1 MRRKVVL
8 KQALSGITLQ
18 VTNAVLSI
26 IKVPI
31 LIQGLGEN
39 EYVRIAV
46 IISFWSYISF
56 RGEVNRKNAR
66 ITYIKNHEL
75 ILLEKDYLTGIMG
88 ILATALLLINRD
100 QREHWPETISA
111 MIMTVICGY
120 IYSKNARTVGFLEA
134 SSRIN
139 HVNFLQTLSQI
150 VIFPLFILAANYG
163 NFFIT
168 YLVFLLSFVG
178 GGVLLHV
185 SSRSLIGKVKSSS
198 SVNESRIWKEVTLWE
213 MIPSSLFPLIISLV
227 CTNSDLLNF
236 LVYQKFVIAFAVLP
250 IAMGPLY
257 SMLDFQFNSKLVKKF
272 IRTINLTFLSSL
284 VCLIIVFEEFIV
296 GFISNGQVSPSPK
309 LLYSVVL
316 SGFLSVIISPFQNA
330 ASYGI
335 KLDSRLFALRL
346 HVPISILLLVL
357 TASLYGSYFGFVVS
371 AYLSLLVNLTTRNRI
386 NSN

>member
-1 MRRKVVL
+1 M
-8 KQALSGITLQ
+8 
-18 VTNAVLSI
+18 
-26 IKVPI
+26 
-31 LIQGLGEN
+31 
-39 EYVRIAV
+39 
-46 IISFWSYISF
+46 
-56 RGEVNRKNAR
+56 
-66 ITYIKNHEL
+66 
-75 ILLEKDYLTGIMG
+75 
-88 ILATALLLINRD
+88 
-100 QREHWPETISA
+100 
-111 MIMTVICGY
+111 
-120 IYSKNARTVGFLEA
+120 
-134 SSRIN
+134 
-139 HVNFLQTLSQI
+139 
-150 VIFPLFILAANYG
+150 IFPLFILAANYG